1 MKMILTFKSAGT
13 FDLVVSDT
21 GAVCSNGGGP
31 SVMFGGNFGLLA
43 RSTLDGVG
51 VVLADQEDLTIEETF
66 DEISISSSCF
76 VLPIPE
82 GSPDGKEDGPFVF
95 KLPPLWK
102 VASAGDENAVDGE
115 HDEDGDEEAGF
126 DVPKLVV
133 PFERGPPE
141 ATPAGNVYEH
151 WYVDLPPRV
160 RSSRMAK
167 TDNSNLS
174 IILHDVVD
182 VVIVKKFLW

>member
-1 MKMILTFKSAGT
+1 MKIILTFKSAGT

-31 SVMFGGNFGLLA
+31 SVILGGNFGLLE
-43 RSTLDGVG
+43 STLDGVG
-51 VVLADQEDLTIEETF
+51 VGLADQEDLTIVETF
-66 DEISISSSCF
+66 DEMSISSSCF
-76 VLPIPE
+76 VLHIPE

-102 VASAGDENAVDGE
+102 VPSAGDENAVEGE

-126 DVPKLVV
+126 DVPELIA

-167 TDNSNLS
+167 MDNSNLS

>member
-43 RSTLDGVG
+43 RSTLDGFG

-95 KLPPLWK
+95 KLPPL
-102 VASAGDENAVDGE
+102 
-115 HDEDGDEEAGF
+115 
-126 DVPKLVV
+126 
-133 PFERGPPE
+133 
-141 ATPAGNVYEH
+141 
-151 WYVDLPPRV
+151 
-160 RSSRMAK
+160 
-167 TDNSNLS
+167 
-174 IILHDVVD
+174 
-182 VVIVKKFLW
+182 